1 MVTTIRST
9 DLDFTTIK
17 NNLKLSLKNNTEFAD
32 YNYEGSGLSNLL
44 DVLAYNTHYNA
55 LIANM
60 ALNESYLTTAQLRS
74 SVVSLAEAIGYMPAS
89 KTSSTATV
97 NLSVNTGNLAGRPS
111 VLTLPRGCL
120 LYTSDAADE

>member
-55 LIANM
+55 MNAHFS
-60 ALNESYLTTAQLRS
+60 LNEAFLDSAQIRL
-74 SVVSLAEAIGYMPAS
+74 SLIHI
-89 KTSSTATV
+89 
-97 NLSVNTGNLAGRPS
+97 
-111 VLTLPRGCL
+111 
-120 LYTSDAADE
+120 